1 MNMLPKVLFINHSV
15 RDGGPGRSLY
25 YILKYID
32 KTKVKPYVLIPKHDV
47 FSDLLGNAG
56 LADNII
62 IEPRFPENILR
73 PRFEEDKQFRENGG
87 SRLYRGTLKAISVT
101 LNVIDLVS
109 LILTSPFSKTF
120 RDADIIYCNGTLAKI
135 TGSLIGL
142 FTRRQVVWHVRN
154 VQETKSLWATI
165 NFLSLLPAVKKIICV
180 STAAANQFRYSKDKI
195 MVINNGIDTDEYDP
209 RRSVGTLRREYGIKR
224 GTVIVGS
231 IGRIVPRKGYE
242 FLIKAAN
249 AVSRELG
256 GRNPGVKFVV
266 VGDTPH
272 FFRSDHLYH
281 IKGLVR
287 KYGLDDYFI
296 FTGYKT
302 DIRPYLKDF
311 DIFVI
316 PSNYPDPFPR
326 TVIEAMSFAIPVVGF
341 RVGGIVESVANHE
354 TGLLCDPGNTA
365 DMGKNISDLVID
377 KALRK
382 EMGVAGRK
390 RAIELFSA
398 EERSKEIEKNILDLL
413 ETTERN

>member
-1 MNMLPKVLFINHSV
+1 MSTLPKVLFINHSV

-32 KTKVKPYVLIPKHDV
+32 KTKVNPYVLVPKHGV
-47 FSDLLGNAG
+47 FSDLLRNVG

-62 IEPRFPENILR
+62 LERRFPENILR
-73 PRFEEDKQFRENGG
+73 PRFEEDKQFREKNG
-87 SRLYRGTLKAISVT
+87 SRLYQGTLKTISVA
-101 LNVIDLVS
+101 LNVFDLVS

-120 RDADIIYCNGTLAKI
+120 RDADMVYCNGTLAKI

-142 FTRRQVVWHVRN
+142 FNRRQVIWHVRN
-154 VQETKSLWATI
+154 VQQTKSLWATI

-195 MVINNGIDTDEYDP
+195 TVIHNGIDAEEYDP
-209 RRSVGTLRREYGIKR
+209 GRCVGTLRREYGIKR
-224 GTVIVGS
+224 DTVIVGS

-249 AVSRELG
+249 VVCSELG
-256 GRNPGVKFVV
+256 DKDPGVKFVV

-272 FFRSDHLYH
+272 FFRNDHLYH

-287 KYGLDDYFI
+287 KYGLEDYFI

-326 TVIEAMSFAIPVVGF
+326 TVIEAMSFEIPVVGF
-341 RVGGIVESVANHE
+341 RVGGVVESVANHE
-354 TGLLCDPGNTA
+354 TGLLSDPGNTT
-365 DMGKNISDLVID
+365 DMGKNISDLILD
-377 KALRK
+377 RARRK
-382 EMGVAGRK
+382 EMGIAGRK
-390 RAIELFSA
+390 RVVELFSA

-413 ETTERN
+413 ETTE

>member
-1 MNMLPKVLFINHSV
+1 MNTLAKVLFINHSV

-32 KTKVKPYVLIPKHDV
+32 KTKVNPYVLVPKHDV
-47 FSDLLGNAG
+47 FSNLLRNVG

-62 IEPRFPENILR
+62 VDRRFPENILR
-73 PRFEEDKQFRENGG
+73 PRFEEDKQFRENDG
-87 SRLYRGTLKAISVT
+87 SRLYPGALKVISVA
-101 LNVIDLVS
+101 LNVIDLLS

-120 RDADIIYCNGTLAKI
+120 RDADLIYCNGTLAKI

-142 FTRRQVVWHVRN
+142 LNRRQVIWHVRN
-154 VQETKSLWATI
+154 VQQTKTLLATI
-165 NFLSLLPAVKKIICV
+165 NLLSLLPVVKRIICV
-180 STAAANQFRYSKDKI
+180 STAAASQFRYSKDKI
-195 MVINNGIDTDEYDP
+195 TVIHNGIDTEEYDP
-209 RRSVGTLRREYGIKR
+209 RRSVGTLRREYDIKK

-231 IGRIVPRKGYE
+231 VGRIVPRKGYE
-242 FLIKAAN
+242 FLIEAAN
-249 AVSRELG
+249 AVRNELG
-256 GRNPGVKFVV
+256 DKSPRVKFVV

-272 FFRSDHLYH
+272 FFRNDHLYY
-281 IKGLVR
+281 IKGLVSQC
-287 KYGLDDYFI
+287 GLEDYFI

-341 RVGGIVESVANHE
+341 RVGGVVESVANQE
-354 TGLLCDPGNTA
+354 TGFLSDPGNTG
-365 DMGKNISDLVID
+365 DMGKNILDLILD

-382 EMGVAGRK
+382 KMGIAGRK
-390 RAIELFSA
+390 RAGELFSA

-413 ETTERN
+413 KTT